1 MFHLLLLHLTT
12 TGNSS
17 TCHSAW
23 LFTSESGELY
33 PLSQPPPP
41 PSFSYHFEKLPA
53 ERDSPPW
60 QRRGLWTHFAVVAD
74 FCSIALAPLTLCSVS
89 LRLLPPSF
97 CFCHHPGRLGLVLPP
112 KLSAEV
118 LLLLSP
124 SLAQFTHTKAT
135 PGSSWDDCG
144 YLGIDMWNKTNVR
157 DPWLPSFSDVR
168 SIISP
173 TDQLLG
179 KEHAEEQRGRH
190 VVLKNL
196 LLD

>member
-17 TCHSAW
+17 TSHSTW

-33 PLSQPPPP
+33 PLSQPPTPI
-41 PSFSYHFEKLPA
+41 FLLPFWKVA
-53 ERDSPPW
+53 SWTGDSPPW
-60 QRRGLWTHFAVVAD
+60 QRRGLWTHCAVVAD
-74 FCSIALAPLTLCSVS
+74 FCSIALAPLTLHSVS
-89 LRLLPPSF
+89 LHLLPPSF
-97 CFCHHPGRLGLVLPP
+97 CYCHHPGRLGLVLPP